1 MKTNKTTK
9 QCITCGNVRDKG
21 DDKLPYCTVLKMNMT
36 RIDCDCKWRVP
47 NKPEEAGT

>member
-9 QCITCGNVRDKG
+9 QCITCENVRDKG

-36 RIDCDCKWRVP
+36 GIAGHCEFHITK
-47 NKPEEAGT
+47 EEAGS